1 MHGALLLVRFQQRV
15 LSGRILVN
23 FGQIFP
29 VLSVESISVL
39 SGALIDNASPYQT
52 WRGHVQNVCV
62 VKNNASMGCKFHMTL
77 VIKAIVGGL
86 KAVARP

>member
-15 LSGRILVN
+15 LSERILVN

-39 SGALIDNASPYQT
+39 SGALADNAGPYQT
-52 WRGHVQNVCV
+52 WRGHVQDVWV
-62 VKNNASMGCKFHMTL
+62 VKNNASMGYKFHMTL
-77 VIKAIVGGL
+77 VIKATVGGL